1 MVEGTLVI
9 ISFVIQPLFYL
20 YYIISLLSPPLQP
33 SMVVFW
39 LRLSVSLCILSFLP
53 HFLSLFA
60 TDHSAL

>member
-33 SMVVFW
+33 SMVVF
-39 LRLSVSLCILSFLP
+39 
-53 HFLSLFA
+53 
-60 TDHSAL
+60 